1 MKKSNLPAHTGHRK
15 RLRQRIHTAGT
26 DSLLDHEMLEVLLT
40 YAIARK
46 DTKPLAWAL
55 LKRFGSVAQ
64 VLDAS
69 EAALASQ
76 DGIGPRTIQLLKLV
90 RSLFKRY
97 ARANIPR
104 NIDVRNSRQVID
116 YCQISLAGNPEE
128 FLELIFVSSRYT
140 IMSTRII
147 ASGTINTLHIKPRQI
162 LEYALQ
168 EKAFGIIVVHN
179 HPSGNPE
186 PSPDDIVWTQHL
198 DHAASWLEIKLIDHV
213 IVARHAYFSCKEQ
226 GYLN

>member
-1 MKKSNLPAHTGHRK
+1 MKKTNSPAHTGHRQ
-15 RLRQRIHTAGT
+15 RLRQRINTAGT
-26 DSLLDHEMLEVLLT
+26 ESLLDHEMLEALLT
-40 YAIARK
+40 YAIPRK

-69 EAALASQ
+69 SIALTAQ
-76 DGIGPRTIQLLKLV
+76 PGIGPRTVQLLRLV

-97 ARANIPR
+97 AKSSIPR
-104 NIDVRNSRQVID
+104 HVDVRNSRQVRE
-116 YCQISLAGNPEE
+116 YCKISLAGNPEE
-128 FLELIFVSSRYT
+128 LLELICVSSRYT
-140 IMSTRII
+140 ILGTRVI
-147 ASGTINTLHIKPRQI
+147 ASGSINALHITPRQI
-162 LEYALQ
+162 LEYVLQ

-186 PSPDDIVWTQHL
+186 PSTDDIAWTQHL
-198 DHAASWLEIKLIDHV
+198 EQAARWLEIKLIDHV
-213 IVARHAYFSCKEQ
+213 IVARNGYFSCKEQ